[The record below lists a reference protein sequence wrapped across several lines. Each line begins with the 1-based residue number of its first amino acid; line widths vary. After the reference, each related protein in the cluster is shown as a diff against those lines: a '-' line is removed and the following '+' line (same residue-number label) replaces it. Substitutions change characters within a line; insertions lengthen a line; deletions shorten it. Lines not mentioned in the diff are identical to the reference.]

1 VTALTLFFAAA
12 VAAPPYAS
20 IPKATGAC
28 SAVTAADLESA
39 LGRRFGRGT
48 EESRGPESTCDYAA
62 GNGMVTVSIQ
72 RLRQKIDLAAEVA
85 GLTKE
90 IQGATVRLV
99 ENVEGTALY
108 VDIGGAGTQL
118 HVVRADGEYV
128 MVSVLGFGDA
138 AHVSEAVERLVR
150 VALGR
155 L

>member
-1 VTALTLFFAAA
+1 VTALILLLAAA
-12 VAAPPYAS
+12 VAAPPHAA
-20 IPKATGAC
+20 IRKVTGAC
-28 SAVTAADLESA
+28 SAATAADVESV

-48 EESRGPESTCDYAA
+48 EETRGAESTCDYGA
-62 GNGMVTVSIQ
+62 GNGMVTVTVQ

-90 IQGATVRLV
+90 IQGATVRMAERLD
-99 ENVEGTALY
+99 GMALY

-138 AHVSEAVERLVR
+138 AHVSEAAERLAR
-150 VALGR
+150 IALGR